1 MYALLTSLTGY
12 HAADSSDT
20 SDPLAAL
27 TYGSQYDPTMLS
39 GLRMAHIIWQSFTY
53 AEDSHW

>member
-1 MYALLTSLTGY
+1 MLGY
-12 HAADSSDT
+12 NAQDSSEAN
-20 SDPLAAL
+20 DPLATL

-39 GLRMAHIIWQSFTY
+39 GLRMAHILWQSLTY